1 MNNKSFFEC
10 IQSESF
16 DGFMYVVLKCKVSKL
31 EMILILVYHKTAAQ
45 IPVFLDCLRCF
56 LIAKEQNIVLGDSNV
71 DFQSDLLVTPFMQ
84 SFNFVKLL
92 LIELIS
98 IK

>member
-45 IPVFLDCLRCF
+45 IPVFLDYWRCF
-56 LIAKEQNIVLGDSNV
+56 LIAKERNIVLGDSNV